1 MSDKPND
8 TLCAHR
14 YKNSHVNKHQ
24 LKLKPRG
31 MRQELNRL
39 LDEKPVPEGRYAD
52 WRAELKEQEAKF
64 PLAFPQRD
72 DVIVPQ
78 WAIKV
83 RLGLF
88 VPTAVWVCLHALASR
103 PVWCANV

>member
-1 MSDKPND
+1 M
-8 TLCAHR
+8 H
-14 YKNSHVNKHQ
+14 KHQ
-24 LKLKPRG
+24 QKLKTRG
-31 MRQELNRL
+31 MWQELNRL
-39 LDEKPVPEGRYAD
+39 LDEKAVPEGRYAD

-88 VPTAVWVCLHALASR
+88 VPTQTAVWVCWHALASR
-103 PVWCANV
+103 PIWCAIV